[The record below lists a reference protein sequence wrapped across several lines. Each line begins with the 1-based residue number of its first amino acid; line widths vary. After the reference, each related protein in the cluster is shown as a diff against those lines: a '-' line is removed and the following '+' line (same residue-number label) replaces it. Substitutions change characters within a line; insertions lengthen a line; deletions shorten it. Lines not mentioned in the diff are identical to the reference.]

1 MSPSLSSESHRS
13 NDEEEHYDSD
23 VEFEMAEQEFET
35 DTDGSDVYA
44 DDDLADEV
52 EVISGD
58 YEDYEDGED
67 LSDVSSADLELDN
80 LISDD
85 VAQILNR

>member
-1 MSPSLSSESHRS
+1 MSPSLSYESHRS
-13 NDEEEHYDSD
+13 NDEEEHCDSD

-35 DTDGSDVYA
+35 DTDVSDVYA
-44 DDDLADEV
+44 DYDLADEV